1 MISHKASKIVLIVSI
16 LWSSTSLTQVE
27 ASPKQIDSPPEF
39 GCRSTTTDTPLFTQ
53 RTTTSQQIGSVNKG
67 GRVLLQESPRKGLQ
81 LIAVFEPE
89 SEKYGYIQTKVLD
102 FCDSSKKPS
111 NGKPPI
117 AIACRR
123 IRGVANVQYEVYPE
137 PDKNYTPIA
146 TVRSGQIVMVRLKP
160 DRSVSSYRNRD
171 LIWIEIDLYKTPMP
185 ERYDFSYGETG
196 WIENQDQIGYCDR

>member
-1 MISHKASKIVLIVSI
+1 MISHKASKIILIVSI

-53 RTTTSQQIGSVNKG
+53 RTTTSQQIGTVYKG

-81 LIAVFEPE
+81 LIAVLEPE

-102 FCDSSKKPS
+102 FCDSSKDPGNRKQ
-111 NGKPPI
+111 PI
-117 AIACRR
+117 AISCRR
-123 IRGVANVQYEVYPE
+123 IRGIENEQYEVYPE

-146 TVRSGQIVMVRLKP
+146 TVRSGQMVMVRLRQ
-160 DRSVSSYRNRD
+160 DGSVSSYRNRD

-185 ERYDFSYGETG
+185 ARYDFPEGETG
-196 WIENQDQIGYCDR
+196 WIENQDQIGYCYQ